1 MRRKKQKELRKI
13 VRPKWDAA
21 PGTPG
26 KDKRTF
32 KSVMRSIRRAFTRG
46 ELKIKAGEVITDE
59 KRKVNDVARGRKV
72 SRRSP
77 RNSK

>member
-21 PGTPG
+21 PE
-26 KDKRTF
+26 KNRRTF

>member
-13 VRPKWDAA
+13 VRPVWDAV
-21 PGTPG
+21 
-26 KDKRTF
+26 KDKNKRTF